1 MLDRFSIRILVIVF
15 LLGGTASGST
25 VVFDNLANLGNPYLA
40 GVGFGAIPIPGVFQ
54 YIAEEFSVPG
64 SFTLDSIELPISVAP
79 YAPDQV
85 DVFLMS
91 DSAGLP
97 SSVLE
102 MFHLTGVPTTNPHAL
117 TSVVSVLHPLLTA
130 GAPYWLAITGGTPTS
145 FGTWD
150 LVSATG
156 GMAARDITDGIDGG
170 WSLANNPGTPTLA
183 LRVNADSVPETVPSL
198 LVSAGLIFLACIGVH
213 SKRARHS
220 AVSG

>member
-64 SFTLDSIELPISVAP
+64 SFTLDSIELPI
-79 YAPDQV
+79 
-85 DVFLMS
+85 
-91 DSAGLP
+91 
-97 SSVLE
+97 
-102 MFHLTGVPTTNPHAL
+102 TTNPHAL

-130 GAPYWLAITGGTPTS
+130 GAPYWVAITGGTPTS

-156 GMAARDITDGIDGG
+156 GMAARDITNGIDGG
-170 WSLANNPGTPTLA
+170 WSLANNPETPTLA